1 MINKS
6 AICHAEDSTWAS
18 SLTLK
23 NHMGYV
29 WIVLKPQISPK
40 PAEIG
45 YTSLICSPD
54 LGFNQCSM
62 TLRSLPTSQP
72 PKCYVCI
79 SILSTLPVRRC
90 IILTQWNTFDQWS
103 PLPNLLKN
111 GLYMS
116 LTATILLEFLKFLK
130 TAILKYKT
138 FIRKQCE
145 KFIMYMHVHMTL
157 YTFISTEYF
166 LLYFQRLKTDCGIH
180 SFTETDKAEI
190 HKIQF

>member
-54 LGFNQCSM
+54 LGFNHCSV

-103 PLPNLLKN
+103 PFPNLLKN

-116 LTATILLEFLKFLK
+116 LTATIFLEFFKFLK
-130 TAILKYKT
+130 TAILKYMYKT

-145 KFIMYMHVHMTL
+145 KFIYMYMH
-157 YTFISTEYF
+157 ISHDIVYIYIYRVFSPLFPKIEN
-166 LLYFQRLKTDCGIH
+166 RLWD
-180 SFTETDKAEI
+180 S
-190 HKIQF
+190 

>member
-54 LGFNQCSM
+54 LGFNHCSV

-116 LTATILLEFLKFLK
+116 LTATIG
-130 TAILKYKT
+130 ILKVFKNGN
-138 FIRKQCE
+138 I
-145 KFIMYMHVHMTL
+145 
-157 YTFISTEYF
+157 
-166 LLYFQRLKTDCGIH
+166 
-180 SFTETDKAEI
+180 
-190 HKIQF
+190 KIQNFYKKTVWKIPYVYACSHDIVYIYIYWVFSPLFPKIENRLWDS

>member
-1 MINKS
+1 
-6 AICHAEDSTWAS
+6 
-18 SLTLK
+18 
-23 NHMGYV
+23 MGYV

-54 LGFNQCSM
+54 LGFNHCSV

-116 LTATILLEFLKFLK
+116 LTATILLEFLKLLK

-180 SFTETDKAEI
+180 SFTETNKAEI

>member
-54 LGFNQCSM
+54 LGFNHCSV

-145 KFIMYMHVHMTL
+145 KFIMYMHACSHDIVYIYIYWVFSPL
-157 YTFISTEYF
+157 FPKTEN
-166 LLYFQRLKTDCGIH
+166 RLWD
-180 SFTETDKAEI
+180 S
-190 HKIQF
+190 

>member
-1 MINKS
+1 
-6 AICHAEDSTWAS
+6 
-18 SLTLK
+18 
-23 NHMGYV
+23 
-29 WIVLKPQISPK
+29 
-40 PAEIG
+40 
-45 YTSLICSPD
+45 
-54 LGFNQCSM
+54 
-62 TLRSLPTSQP
+62 
-72 PKCYVCI
+72 
-79 SILSTLPVRRC
+79 
-90 IILTQWNTFDQWS
+90 
-103 PLPNLLKN
+103 
-111 GLYMS
+111 MS

-180 SFTETDKAEI
+180 SFTEI